1 MDDSGNI
8 SEEMARQFEYMRD
21 EIKEIKTQQQNV
33 QRAVEQLAEMLETK
47 MVESMTKVP
56 DYDTPIP
63 RKVPS
68 IIPENATH

>member
-8 SEEMARQFEYMRD
+8 SEEMARQFEFMRD

-33 QRAVEQLAEMLETK
+33 QQAVQKLAEMLETK
-47 MVESMTKVP
+47 MVESITKVP
-56 DYDTPIP
+56 DHDSPVP

-68 IIPENATH
+68 MLPDNTK